1 MELFTVWTHTD
12 GNQESD
18 RFYQVVKSRNKGLH
32 MSRRGFR
39 FTFRQLEN
47 KVAWTCKGTE
57 SNPAFESFLP
67 CVYSIMASAIADYI
81 IEVKEWG
88 MLDLILAKACS
99 LLEEEDTERVRS
111 MVHSLLKDDG
121 PRGCRK
127 RHGKLAALLEKDFI
141 ELRVINL
148 EGLIQFRLNAYKKE
162 LEEIVDYAMEEFWA
176 DRQYE
181 EFMGLL
187 KYFVFFQESKVPLV
201 HVLHQGGHDFTILDS
216 SMVPIPTPDGDDII
230 VEMPGIEL
238 EMEVEDRIVST
249 LISISP
255 ASIILHTDDEHTP
268 IVRTLLHIFEDKVK
282 LSRLYPGQDV
292 QK

>member
-1 MELFTVWTHTD
+1 MELFTVWTDTD
-12 GNQESD
+12 GNQETD

-39 FTFRQLEN
+39 FTFRQLGN

-57 SNPAFESFLP
+57 SNSAFESFLP
-67 CVYSIMASAIADYI
+67 CVYSIMSSAMADYI
-81 IEVKEWG
+81 IEVREWG
-88 MLDLILAKACS
+88 MLNLVLSKACS
-99 LLEEEDTERVRS
+99 LLEEEDTERIRS
-111 MVHSLLKDDG
+111 MVRTLLNDDG
-121 PRGCRK
+121 PKGRMK
-127 RHGKLAALLEKDFI
+127 RHSKLAAVMEQDFM
-141 ELRVINL
+141 EMHVINL
-148 EGLIQFRLNAYKKE
+148 EGLIQFRLHAYKEE
-162 LEEIVDYAMEEFWA
+162 LEEIVDYALEEFWA

-201 HVLHQGGHDFTILDS
+201 HVLHQGGHDFTILDGA
-216 SMVPIPTPDGDDII
+216 MMPIPAPDGDDII

-238 EMEVEDRIVST
+238 EMEVEDRIVSS

-255 ASIILHTDDEHTP
+255 ASIILHTADEHTP

-282 LSRLYPGQDV
+282 LSRLCPEQDV